1 MIGISFLA
9 SAASQHCPPGS
20 RLNIPAESF
29 SYDFTFITSW
39 LLWFGSFCSPSLQF
53 IRSLGP
59 IYGLNRIL
67 FIFFSCLSEVRSF
80 LAPPTVHSLRGLLNI
95 PAGSFSS
102 ILPQASGV
110 WFGSF
115 LWSRRLSPGTGS
127 EFQQNFLHLDF
138 PFYIAL
144 YRVCPLFT
152 VSECVRHIWKI
163 LKQKVRFVF
172 WFYNRDFC
180 RSFWFRSLRPEPA

>member
-39 LLWFGSFCSPSLQF
+39 LLWFGSFYSPSLQF

-80 LAPPTVHSLRGLLNI
+80 FGPSDSSLASGPAQYSSRIFFIDSPSGIRCMIRIFSLVPPAFAWDRLRI
-95 PAGSFSS
+95 PAEFPSFGFSFF
-102 ILPQASGV
+102 IL
-110 WFGSF
+110 
-115 LWSRRLSPGTGS
+115 R
-127 EFQQNFLHLDF
+127 
-138 PFYIAL
+138 YIAFALCLL
-144 YRVCPLFT
+144 YLNV
-152 VSECVRHIWKI
+152 
-163 LKQKVRFVF
+163 
-172 WFYNRDFC
+172 
-180 RSFWFRSLRPEPA
+180 